1 MSKRRRASELL
12 FGSKYALRYPAKVYT
27 VTSGT
32 GTLDSGGGNLIVVA
46 SNVATRCYITIT
58 TDTNIGT
65 LVGTAAQTPTHL
77 SGE

>member
-12 FGSKYALRYPAKVYT
+12 FGNKYSLRYPAKIVV

-32 GTLDSGGGNLIVVA
+32 GTEDAGGGHIVVVA
-46 SNVATRCYITIT
+46 SDVATTAYLAVT

-65 LVGTAAQTPTHL
+65 LVGTAAQTPTHP